1 MFSVRAT
8 NVFQVGKASLAK
20 PWFLPWFLP
29 WFINHGLYIKDEVS
43 ALNSYIL
50 DKNPPF

>member
-8 NVFQVGKASLAK
+8 DVFQVGKASLAK
-20 PWFLPWFLP
+20 PWFLP